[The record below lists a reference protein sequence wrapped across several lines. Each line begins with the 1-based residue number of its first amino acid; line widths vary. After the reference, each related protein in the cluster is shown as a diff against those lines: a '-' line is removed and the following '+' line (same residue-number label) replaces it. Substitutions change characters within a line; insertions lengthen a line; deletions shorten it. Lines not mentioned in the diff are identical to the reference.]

1 MSKIKEKTK
10 IGKRSKFIIA
20 LGILLLAIVGLATES
35 FAQRQP
41 PQSRTPIGEINGK
54 PIYAD
59 DVINGIN
66 NDSPFMPA
74 LEDDRIKIQPTSS
87 PPPNATPVPTPVP
100 RPAAPSFDKQI
111 GNMMKTAKD
120 WLFVS
125 VLNTVVRPMLPYL
138 TFFAW
143 IIASFVLII
152 SFLRKFS
159 DERGYSVE
167 QLFRWGIRTMI
178 FMLIIG
184 SAPYLMDVFTLIGKQ
199 IANPVKGANYWL
211 VKDFDEKM
219 KQYVKANFSVE
230 DPNAIIAERLPNGEP
245 GILGVINNKESSVAD
260 ITADLNYLNWN
271 MPRMFTLLVISQ
283 NIIKFGGIL
292 LALASLFILIGL
304 KLASPIMAALGFDDK
319 FAAQT
324 FYPFCWGVATFCL
337 SYPIVKEVAMY
348 IAYSIGIIALSI
360 YNNEPLF
367 SLDPNTA
374 KIISSGNFDPGSS
387 AAIVTFLF
395 FIAALSYILSVVL
408 AYKLLRG
415 QVYESVNQIS
425 MGWMLSA
432 VGTALETYGLVAGAA
447 INRQAENTQIQG
459 IYNSERVN
467 AKAAYDAGKL
477 QTDARRIQSLAGVQ
491 GSLQTTLGQIYGNQ
505 TTNMLITNSN
515 RTMQLQ
521 QTNAA
526 TQREI
531 GSQRID
537 YTDRSNRLGFEASRE
552 KGNRWVENEAQINE
566 NILNMVPGSGVVGT
580 RGIVG
585 TGAQVIGSKSG
596 IPLDPSQVRQTYGN
610 QITDEQYQLNLG
622 QNTRTLT
629 AQRENSENYQA
640 NMESSINQNADATIG
655 AINKG
660 AKISA
665 GAAKQGAA
673 TQTTGINQAY
683 GLEIK
688 ANDVTFTGRNEAALI
703 NKNSAEEAAHLR
715 MAATVVTGFF
725 RDMDRRL
732 EEMKPKY

>member
-1 MSKIKEKTK
+1 MSSKNEKSKIKSL
-10 IGKRSKFIIA
+10 SKFVA
-20 LGILLLAIVGLATES
+20 VLGILLLFVSVSAIES
-35 FAQRQP
+35 FAQNQ
-41 PQSRTPIGEINGK
+41 TPIGEINGK
-54 PIYAD
+54 PIYTD
-59 DVINGIN
+59 DVLNQIN

-74 LEDDRIKIQPTSS
+74 LEDDKLNTEPQPVANT
-87 PPPNATPVPTPVP
+87 TPVPTPVP
-100 RPAAPSFDKQI
+100 RPAAPSFNKQI
-111 GNMMKTAKD
+111 DNMMKTAKD
-120 WLFVS
+120 WLFAS
-125 VLNTVVRPMLPYL
+125 VLNTVVKPMLPYL

-167 QLFRWGIRTMI
+167 LLFRWGARTLC

-184 SAPYLMDVFTLIGKQ
+184 SAPYLLDVFTLVGKQ
-199 IANPVKGANYWL
+199 IAKPLKSANYWL

-219 KQYVKANFSVE
+219 RQYVKANFSVE
-230 DPNAIIAERLPNGEP
+230 DPNAIIADTLPNGQP

-260 ITADLNYLNWN
+260 ITADLNFLNWN
-271 MPRMFTLLVISQ
+271 MPRMFSLVVVSQ

-292 LALASLFILIGL
+292 LALAGLFILIGL

-360 YNNEPLF
+360 YNNEPLYT
-367 SLDPNTA
+367 LDPNTA
-374 KIISSGNFDPGSS
+374 KIISSGNYDPGSS

-395 FIAALSYILSVVL
+395 FIASLSYILSVVL

-415 QVYESVNQIS
+415 QVYESVNQVS
-425 MGWMLSA
+425 MGWMLSV

-459 IYNSERVN
+459 IYNSEKAN
-467 AKAAYDAGKL
+467 AKAALEAGKL
-477 QTDARRIQSLAGVQ
+477 QTDARRIQSLSGVQ

-531 GSQRID
+531 QSQRVD
-537 YTDRSNRLGFEASRE
+537 FTDRTNRMGFDSAKQKGERFIENGVQARE
-552 KGNRWVENEAQINE
+552 NT
-566 NILNMVPGSGVVGT
+566 LNMVPGSGVIGT
-580 RGIVG
+580 RGLAGGV
-585 TGAQVIGSKSG
+585 AQIAGG
-596 IPLDPSQVRQTYGN
+596 DTT
-610 QITDEQYQLNLG
+610 QIREETMNMLTDEQYTLNLG
-622 QNTRTLT
+622 QNTRTLSS
-629 AQRENSENYQA
+629 QRETSEAYQA
-640 NMESSINQNADATIG
+640 KMETSINQNADATIG
-655 AINKG
+655 AIQKG
-660 AKISA
+660 ASISA
-665 GAAKQGAA
+665 GAAKQGAGI
-673 TQTTGINQAY
+673 QTAGINQSY
-683 GLEIK
+683 GLEVK
-688 ANDVTFTGRNEAALI
+688 ANDVTFAGRNEAALI

>member
-1 MSKIKEKTK
+1 MSTKNEKSKIKNL
-10 IGKRSKFIIA
+10 SKA
-20 LGILLLAIVGLATES
+20 VVLLGVFLLFVTGFAAKS
-35 FAQRQP
+35 FAQRQ
-41 PQSRTPIGEINGK
+41 TPIGEINGK
-54 PIYAD
+54 PIYTD
-59 DVINGIN
+59 DVINQIN

-74 LEDDRIKIQPTSS
+74 LEDDKLKEATTTSS
-87 PPPNATPVPTPVP
+87 PNATPVPTPAP
-100 RPAAPSFDKQI
+100 RPAAASFDKQI
-111 GNMMKTAKD
+111 DNMMKTAKD
-120 WLFVS
+120 WLFTS

-159 DERGYSVE
+159 DERGYSIE
-167 QLFRWGIRTMI
+167 QLFRWGIRTLC
-178 FMLIIG
+178 FMLVIG
-184 SAPYLMDVFTLIGKQ
+184 SAPYLLDVFTLVGKQ
-199 IANPVKGANYWL
+199 IANPIRGANYWL

-219 KQYVKANFSVE
+219 KAYVKANFSVE
-230 DPNAIIAERLPNGEP
+230 DPNAIIADTLPNGQP

-260 ITADLNYLNWN
+260 ITADLNFLNWN
-271 MPRMFTLLVISQ
+271 MPRMFSLLVISQ

-292 LALASLFILIGL
+292 LALAGLFILIGL

-360 YNNEPLF
+360 YNNEPLY

-374 KIISSGNFDPGSS
+374 KIISTGNYDPGSS

-459 IYNSERVN
+459 IYNAEKAN
-467 AKAAYDAGKL
+467 AKAALEAGKL
-477 QTDARRIQSLAGVQ
+477 QTDARRIQALSGVQ

-505 TTNMLITNSN
+505 TTNMLITNAN

-531 GSQRID
+531 QSQRID
-537 YTDRSNRLGFEASRE
+537 YTDRTNRLGFDAARQKGERFIENGVQARE
-552 KGNRWVENEAQINE
+552 NT
-566 NILNMVPGSGVVGT
+566 LNMVPGSGVIGT
-580 RGIVG
+580 RGLAGGVAQMVG
-585 TGAQVIGSKSG
+585 GDTTQI
-596 IPLDPSQVRQTYGN
+596 RQEAGN
-610 QITDEQYQLNLG
+610 LLTDEQYQLNLG

-629 AQRENSENYQA
+629 SQRENSETYQENLNA
-640 NMESSINQNADATIG
+640 SINQNADATIG
-655 AINKG
+655 AIQKG
-660 AKISA
+660 ASISA
-665 GAAKQGAA
+665 GAAKQGAGI
-673 TQTTGINQAY
+673 QTAGINQAY

-688 ANDVTFTGRNEAALI
+688 ANDVTFAGRNEAALI

>member
-1 MSKIKEKTK
+1 MSQTIIKTK
-10 IGKRSKFIIA
+10 TSLKLAFA
-20 LGILLLAIVGLATES
+20 AVFLLFLVFSQPAATS
-35 FAQRQP
+35 AQRQP
-41 PQSRTPIGEINGK
+41 PQTRTPIGEINGK
-54 PIYAD
+54 TIYAD
-59 DVINGIN
+59 DVINQIN

-74 LEDDRIKIQPTSS
+74 LEDDKLKEPTVSS
-87 PPPNATPVPTPVP
+87 SPNATPVPTPLP

-111 GNMMKTAKD
+111 DNMMKTAKD

-125 VLNTVVRPMLPYL
+125 VLNTVVRPALPYL

-159 DERGYSVE
+159 DERGYSIE
-167 QLFRWGIRTMI
+167 QLFRWGLRTLC
-178 FMLIIG
+178 FMLVIG
-184 SAPYLMDVFTLIGKQ
+184 SAPYLLDIFTLIGKQ
-199 IANPVKGANYWL
+199 IANPVKSANVEL
-211 VKDFDEKM
+211 VKVFDEKM
-219 KQYVKANFSVE
+219 RQYVKANFSVE

-260 ITADLNYLNWN
+260 ITADLNFLNWN
-271 MPRMFTLLVISQ
+271 MPRMFSLLVISQ
-283 NIIKFGGIL
+283 NIIKFGGVL
-292 LALASLFILIGL
+292 LALACLFILIGL
-304 KLASPIMAALGFDDK
+304 KLASPIMAALGFDEK

-348 IAYSIGIIALSI
+348 IAYAIGIIALSI
-360 YNNEPLF
+360 YNSEPLYA
-367 SLDPNTA
+367 LDPNTA
-374 KIISSGNFDPGSS
+374 KIISTGNYDPGSS

-459 IYNSERVN
+459 IYNAEKAN
-467 AKAAYDAGKL
+467 AKAAFEAGKL
-477 QTDARRIQSLAGVQ
+477 QTDARRIQALAGVQ

-505 TTNMLITNSN
+505 TTNMLITNAN

-521 QTNAA
+521 QTRAA
-526 TQREI
+526 TDREI
-531 GSQRID
+531 QSQRVD
-537 YTDRSNRLGFEASRE
+537 FTDRTNRLGFESSKQKAERFIENGVQARE
-552 KGNRWVENEAQINE
+552 NN
-566 NILNMVPGSGVVGT
+566 LNMVPGSGVIGT
-580 RGIVG
+580 RGLAGGV
-585 TGAQVIGSKSG
+585 AQILGG
-596 IPLDPSQVRQTYGN
+596 DTTQIREEAGN
-610 QITDEQYQLNLG
+610 LLTDEQYQLNLG
-622 QNTRTLT
+622 QNTRTLSS
-629 AQRENSENYQA
+629 QRQNSEAYQEKLDA
-640 NMESSINQNADATIG
+640 SINQNADATLQ
-655 AINKG
+655 AIQKG
-660 AKISA
+660 AGISA

-673 TQTTGINQAY
+673 IQTAGINQAY
-683 GLEIK
+683 GLELK
-688 ANDVTFTGRNEAALI
+688 ANDVTFAGRNEAALI
-703 NKNSAEEAAHLR
+703 NKTSAEEAAHLR

>member
-1 MSKIKEKTK
+1 MSQRNEKMKIK
-10 IGKRSKFIIA
+10 GLSKLIA
-20 LGILLLAIVGLATES
+20 AFGLLLLLIAGLATETL
-35 FAQRQP
+35 AQRQP
-41 PQSRTPIGEINGK
+41 PNTRTPIGELNGK
-54 PIYAD
+54 TIYAD
-59 DVINGIN
+59 EVINQIN

-74 LEDDRIKIQPTSS
+74 LEDDKITSDPTAT
-87 PPPNATPVPTPVP
+87 PLPNATPVPTPVP

-111 GNMMKTAKD
+111 DNMMKTAKD
-120 WLFVS
+120 WLFAS
-125 VLNTVVRPMLPYL
+125 ILNTVVKPMLPYL

-167 QLFRWGIRTMI
+167 LLFRWGIRTLC
-178 FMLIIG
+178 FMLVIG
-184 SAPYLMDVFTLIGKQ
+184 SAPYLLDVFTLIGKQ
-199 IANPVKGANYWL
+199 IAKPLKSANYWL
-211 VKDFDEKM
+211 MKDFDEKM
-219 KQYVKANFSVE
+219 RQYVKANFSVE

-260 ITADLNYLNWN
+260 ITADLNFLNWN
-271 MPRMFTLLVISQ
+271 MPRMFSLVVISQ

-292 LALASLFILIGL
+292 LALAGLFILIGL

-337 SYPIVKEVAMY
+337 SYPIVKEIAMY
-348 IAYSIGIIALSI
+348 IAYSIGLIALSI
-360 YNNEPLF
+360 YNNEPLYT
-367 SLDPNTA
+367 LDPNTA
-374 KIISSGNFDPGSS
+374 KIISTGNYDPGSS

-415 QVYESVNQIS
+415 QVYESVNQVS

-459 IYNSERVN
+459 IYNSEKTN
-467 AKAAYDAGKL
+467 AKAALEAGKL
-477 QTDARRIQSLAGVQ
+477 QTDARRIQALSGVQ

-521 QTNAA
+521 QTSAS

-531 GSQRID
+531 QSQKID
-537 YTDRSNRLGFEASRE
+537 YTDRTNRLGFETNRE
-552 KGNRWVENEAQINE
+552 KGNRWVENEAQIND
-566 NILNMVPGSGVVGT
+566 NILNMSPGSGVVGT
-580 RGIVG
+580 RGLAGVVAN
-585 TGAQVIGSKSG
+585 GAGSATG

-610 QITDEQYQLNLG
+610 QITDEQYKLNLG

-629 AQRENSENYQA
+629 SNRENSENYQENLNA
-640 NMESSINQNADATIG
+640 SINQNADATIG
-655 AINKG
+655 AIQKG
-660 AKISA
+660 ASISA

-673 TQTTGINQAY
+673 IQTTGINQSY

-703 NKNSAEEAAHLR
+703 NKNSAEESAHLR
-715 MAATVVTGFF
+715 MAATIVTGFF

>member
-1 MSKIKEKTK
+1 MSQRNEKMKIK
-10 IGKRSKFIIA
+10 GRSNIIA
-20 LGILLLAIVGLATES
+20 AFGLLLLLIVGLATDAL
-35 FAQRQP
+35 AQRQQP
-41 PQSRTPIGEINGK
+41 RTPIGELNGK
-54 PIYAD
+54 QIYAD
-59 DVINGIN
+59 DVINQIN

-74 LEDDRIKIQPTSS
+74 LEDDKITSEPTST
-87 PPPNATPVPTPVP
+87 PLPNATPVPTPVP
-100 RPAAPSFDKQI
+100 RPVAPSFDKQVD
-111 GNMMKTAKD
+111 NMMKTAKD
-120 WLFVS
+120 WLFAS
-125 VLNTVVRPMLPYL
+125 ILNTVVRPVLPYL

-167 QLFRWGIRTMI
+167 LLFRWGIRTLC
-178 FMLIIG
+178 FMLVIG
-184 SAPYLMDVFTLIGKQ
+184 SAPYLLDVFTLVGKQ
-199 IANPVKGANYWL
+199 IAKPVKGANYWL
-211 VKDFDEKM
+211 MKDFDEKM
-219 KQYVKANFSVE
+219 RQYVKANFSVE

-260 ITADLNYLNWN
+260 ITADLNFLNWN
-271 MPRMFTLLVISQ
+271 MPRMFSLVVISQ

-292 LALASLFILIGL
+292 LALAGLFILIGL

-319 FAAQT
+319 FAGQT

-337 SYPIVKEVAMY
+337 SYPIVKETAMY

-360 YNNEPLF
+360 YNNEPLY

-374 KIISSGNFDPGSS
+374 KIISTGNYDPGSS

-459 IYNSERVN
+459 IYNSEKVN

-477 QTDARRIQSLAGVQ
+477 QTDARRIQALSGVQ
-491 GSLQTTLGQIYGNQ
+491 GSLQTTLGQIYGSQ
-505 TTNMLITNSN
+505 TTNMLITNAN

-531 GSQRID
+531 QSQRIE
-537 YTDRSNRLGFEASRE
+537 YTDRTNRLGFEANRE
-552 KGNRWVENEAQINE
+552 KGNRWVENEAQIND
-566 NILNMVPGSGVVGT
+566 NILNMSPGSGIVGT
-580 RGIVG
+580 RGLAGVVAN
-585 TGAQVIGSKSG
+585 GAGDVTG
-596 IPLDPSQVRQTYGN
+596 IPLDPSQVRRTYGN
-610 QITDEQYQLNLG
+610 QITDEQYKLNLG
-622 QNTRTLT
+622 QNTRTLNS
-629 AQRENSENYQA
+629 QRETSENYQE
-640 NMESSINQNADATIG
+640 NINTSINQNADATLQ
-655 AINKG
+655 AIQKG
-660 AKISA
+660 AGISA

-673 TQTTGINQAY
+673 IQTTGINQAY

-688 ANDVTFTGRNEAALI
+688 ANDASFAGRTEAALI

-715 MAATVVTGFF
+715 MAATIVTGFF

>member
-1 MSKIKEKTK
+1 MFQNHKNLRFKGRLAAFLTM
-10 IGKRSKFIIA
+10 F
-20 LGILLLAIVGLATES
+20 LLTFFAPVIEI
-35 FAQRQP
+35 FAQTQQP
-41 PQSRTPIGEINGK
+41 PNKTPIGVINGK
-54 PIYAD
+54 PVYAGE
-59 DVINGIN
+59 VINLVN
-66 NDSPFMPA
+66 NDSPFMPP
-74 LEDDRIKIQPTSS
+74 LEDDKLNSS
-87 PPPNATPVPTPVP
+87 STPNPNTTPIPTPVP
-100 RPAAPSFDKQI
+100 RPTAPSFDKQI
-111 GNMMKTAKD
+111 DNMMKTAKD

-125 VLNTVVRPMLPYL
+125 ILNTLVRPLLPYL

-159 DERGYSVE
+159 DERGYSFE
-167 QLFRWGIRTMI
+167 QLFRWGIRTLV

-184 SAPYLMDVFTLIGKQ
+184 SAPYLLDIFTLIGKQ
-199 IANPVKGANYWL
+199 IASTVKSANSEMVKEFDRKML
-211 VKDFDEKM
+211 V
-219 KQYVKANFSVE
+219 YVKANFSVD

-260 ITADLNYLNWN
+260 ITADLNFLNWN
-271 MPRMFTLLVISQ
+271 MPRMFTLMVISQ
-283 NIIKFGGIL
+283 NIIKFGGVL
-292 LALASLFILIGL
+292 LALAGLFILIGL

-360 YNNEPLF
+360 YNNEPLYT
-367 SLDPNTA
+367 LDPATA
-374 KIISSGNFDPGSS
+374 KIISSGSYDPGSS

-415 QVYESVNQIS
+415 QVYESVNQVS

-459 IYNSERVN
+459 IYNSEKTN
-467 AKAAYDAGKL
+467 AGAAYEAGKL
-477 QTDARRIQSLAGVQ
+477 QTDARRVQAIAGVQ

-505 TTNMLITNSN
+505 TTNMLMTNAN

-521 QTNAA
+521 QTNAM
-526 TQREI
+526 TQREL
-531 GSQRID
+531 GSQRVD
-537 YTDRSNRLGFEASRE
+537 FTDRTNRLGFETQRE
-552 KGNRWVENEAQINE
+552 KSNRWVDNEAQKNE
-566 NILNMVPGSGVVGT
+566 NMLNMTPGSNALGT
-580 RGIVG
+580 RGLSGVIAN
-585 TGAQVIGSKSG
+585 GAGELTG
-596 IPLDPSQVRQTYGN
+596 IPIDPSQVRQNLGN
-610 QITDEQYQLNLG
+610 QVSDEQFQLNLG
-622 QNTRTLT
+622 QNTRSLSSNR
-629 AQRENSENYQA
+629 QNLENYQS
-640 NMESSINQNADATIG
+640 NMETSINQNADANLA

-660 AKISA
+660 ASISA

-673 TQTTGINQAY
+673 TQTGGINQGY
-683 GLEIK
+683 KLEIK
-688 ANDVTFTGRNEAALI
+688 ANDVTFAGRNEAALI

-715 MAATVVTGFF
+715 MLSTVVTGFF

>member
-1 MSKIKEKTK
+1 MFQINEIIKIR
-10 IGKRSKFIIA
+10 KRIKFITA
-20 LGILLLAIVGLATES
+20 LGILFLVIAGLATES

-41 PQSRTPIGEINGK
+41 PQTRTPIGEINGK

-74 LEDDRIKIQPTSS
+74 LEDNRLNSQPTGT
-87 PPPNATPVPTPVP
+87 PAPNATPVPTPVP

-111 GNMMKTAKD
+111 DNMMKTAKD

-159 DERGYSVE
+159 DERGYSME
-167 QLFRWGIRTMI
+167 LLFRWGIRTLF

-184 SAPYLMDVFTLIGKQ
+184 SAPYLLDVFTLIGKQ
-199 IANPVKGANYWL
+199 IANPVKSANYWL

-271 MPRMFTLLVISQ
+271 MPRMFTLLVVAQ

-292 LALASLFILIGL
+292 LALACLFILIGL

-415 QVYESVNQIS
+415 QVYESVNQVS

-459 IYNSERVN
+459 IYSSEKTN
-467 AKAAYDAGKL
+467 AKAAYDAGRL

-521 QTNAA
+521 QTSAA

-531 GSQRID
+531 QSQRID
-537 YTDRSNRLGFEASRE
+537 YTDRTNRLGFDSARQKGERFIENGVQARE
-552 KGNRWVENEAQINE
+552 NTL
-566 NILNMVPGSGVVGT
+566 NIVPGSGVVGT
-580 RGIVG
+580 RGLAGGV
-585 TGAQVIGSKSG
+585 AQMLGG
-596 IPLDPSQVRQTYGN
+596 DTTQVRQEAGN
-610 QITDEQYQLNLG
+610 LLTDEQYELNLG
-622 QNTRTLT
+622 QNTRTVS

-640 NMESSINQNADATIG
+640 NIETSINQNADATIG

-660 AKISA
+660 AGISA
-665 GAAKQGAA
+665 GAAQKGAA
-673 TQTTGINQAY
+673 TQTAGINQSY
-683 GLEIK
+683 NLELK
-688 ANDVTFTGRNEAALI
+688 ANDVTFAGRNEAALI
-703 NKNSAEEAAHLR
+703 NKNSAEESAHLR

>member
-1 MSKIKEKTK
+1 MSSKNEKSKIK
-10 IGKRSKFIIA
+10 
-20 LGILLLAIVGLATES
+20 ILLESVVVLGYLLLFVSGFTAES
-35 FAQRQP
+35 FAQNQ
-41 PQSRTPIGEINGK
+41 TPIGEINGK
-54 PIYAD
+54 PIYTD
-59 DVINGIN
+59 DVLNQIN

-74 LEDDRIKIQPTSS
+74 LENDKLNTEPQPIANT
-87 PPPNATPVPTPVP
+87 TPVPTPVP
-100 RPAAPSFDKQI
+100 RPAAPSFNKQI
-111 GNMMKTAKD
+111 DNMMKTAKD
-120 WLFVS
+120 WLFAS
-125 VLNTVVRPMLPYL
+125 VLNTVVKPMLPYL

-167 QLFRWGIRTMI
+167 LLFRWGIRTLC
-178 FMLIIG
+178 FMLVIG
-184 SAPYLMDVFTLIGKQ
+184 SAPYLLDVFTLVGKQ
-199 IANPVKGANYWL
+199 IAKPLKSANYWL

-219 KQYVKANFSVE
+219 RQYVKANFSVE
-230 DPNAIIAERLPNGEP
+230 DPNAIIADTLPNGQP

-260 ITADLNYLNWN
+260 ITADLNFLNWN
-271 MPRMFTLLVISQ
+271 MPRMFSLVVISQ

-292 LALASLFILIGL
+292 LALAGLFILIGL
-304 KLASPIMAALGFDDK
+304 KLAAPIMAALGFDDK

-360 YNNEPLF
+360 YNNEPLYT
-367 SLDPNTA
+367 LDPQTA
-374 KIISSGNFDPGSS
+374 KIISSGNYDPGSS

-395 FIAALSYILSVVL
+395 FIASLSYILSVVL

-415 QVYESVNQIS
+415 QVYESVNQVS

-459 IYNSERVN
+459 IYNSEKAN
-467 AKAAYDAGKL
+467 ARAALEAGKL
-477 QTDARRIQSLAGVQ
+477 QTDARRIQSLSGVQ

-531 GSQRID
+531 QSQRVD
-537 YTDRSNRLGFEASRE
+537 FTDRTNRMGFDSARQKGERFIENGVQARE
-552 KGNRWVENEAQINE
+552 NT
-566 NILNMVPGSGVVGT
+566 LNMVPGSGVIGT
-580 RGIVG
+580 RGLAGGVAQIVG
-585 TGAQVIGSKSG
+585 GDT
-596 IPLDPSQVRQTYGN
+596 T
-610 QITDEQYQLNLG
+610 QIREETMNMLTDEQYTLNLG
-622 QNTRTLT
+622 QNTRTLSS
-629 AQRENSENYQA
+629 QRETSEAYQA
-640 NMESSINQNADATIG
+640 KMETSINQNADATIG
-655 AINKG
+655 AIQKG
-660 AKISA
+660 ASLSA
-665 GAAKQGAA
+665 GAAKQGAGI
-673 TQTTGINQAY
+673 QTAGINQAY

-688 ANDVTFTGRNEAALI
+688 ANDVTFAGRNEAALI

>member
-1 MSKIKEKTK
+1 MSQRNEKTK
-10 IGKRSKFIIA
+10 IKVLLKFIPVI
-20 LGILLLAIVGLATES
+20 GMLLLLIVGLSSEL
-35 FAQRQP
+35 FAQRQ
-41 PQSRTPIGEINGK
+41 TPIGELNGK
-54 PIYAD
+54 QIYAD
-59 DVINGIN
+59 DVINQIN

-74 LEDDRIKIQPTSS
+74 LEDDKLNSNPQPA
-87 PPPNATPVPTPVP
+87 PNATPVPTPVP
-100 RPAAPSFDKQI
+100 RPAAASFDKQI
-111 GNMMKTAKD
+111 DNMMKTAKD
-120 WLFVS
+120 WLFAS

-167 QLFRWGIRTMI
+167 LLFRWGIRTLI
-178 FMLIIG
+178 FMLVIG
-184 SAPYLMDVFTLIGKQ
+184 SAPYLLDVFTLVGKQ
-199 IANPVKGANYWL
+199 IAKPLKSANYWL

-219 KQYVKANFSVE
+219 KSYVKANFSVE

-260 ITADLNYLNWN
+260 ITADLNFLNWN
-271 MPRMFTLLVISQ
+271 MPRMFTLMVVSQ

-292 LALASLFILIGL
+292 LALAGLFILIGL

-360 YNNEPLF
+360 YNNEPLYT
-367 SLDPNTA
+367 LDPNTA
-374 KIISSGNFDPGSS
+374 KIISSGNYDPGSS

-395 FIAALSYILSVVL
+395 FIAALSYILTPTL

-415 QVYESVNQIS
+415 QVYESVNQVS

-459 IYNSERVN
+459 IYNSEKTN
-467 AKAAYDAGKL
+467 AKAALEAGKL
-477 QTDARRIQSLAGVQ
+477 QTDARRIQALSGVQ

-505 TTNMLITNSN
+505 TTNMLTTNSN

-521 QTNAA
+521 QTSAS

-531 GSQRID
+531 GSQRVE
-537 YTDRSNRLGFEASRE
+537 YTDRTNRLGFDAAKQKGERFIENGVQARE
-552 KGNRWVENEAQINE
+552 NT
-566 NILNMVPGSGVVGT
+566 LNMVPGSGVVGT
-580 RGIVG
+580 RGLAGGVAQMVG
-585 TGAQVIGSKSG
+585 GDTTQI
-596 IPLDPSQVRQTYGN
+596 REQTMN
-610 QITDEQYQLNLG
+610 MLTDEQYQLSLG
-622 QNTRTLT
+622 QNTRTLSS
-629 AQRENSENYQA
+629 QRETSEAYQDKLNA
-640 NMESSINQNADATIG
+640 SINQNADATLG
-655 AINKG
+655 AIQKG
-660 AKISA
+660 AGISA
-665 GAAKQGAA
+665 GAAKQGASI
-673 TQTTGINQAY
+673 QTAGINQSY
-683 GLEIK
+683 NLELK
-688 ANDVTFTGRNEAALI
+688 ANDVTFAGRNEAALT